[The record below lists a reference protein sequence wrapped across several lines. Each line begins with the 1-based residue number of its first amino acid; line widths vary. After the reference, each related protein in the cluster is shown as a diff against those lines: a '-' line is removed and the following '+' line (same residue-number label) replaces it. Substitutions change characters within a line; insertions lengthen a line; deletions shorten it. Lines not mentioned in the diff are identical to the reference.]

1 MCWQNRSETSL
12 SNVRHSTEVSMKR
25 AALLIAIASLLGG
38 CASYANNGNAG
49 LNATSNPGA
58 LVTPNGVPIDPTYP
72 GPGAY
77 GGLGFGS
84 WGGVRGG
91 GVGFGMG
98 F

>member
-1 MCWQNRSETSL
+1 
-12 SNVRHSTEVSMKR
+12 MKR
-25 AALLIAIASLLGG
+25 VALLLTIASLLGG
-38 CASYANNGNAG
+38 CASYAGNGNAG
-49 LNATSNPGA
+49 LNTTSNAGA

-77 GGLGFGS
+77 GGLGFGG
-84 WGGVRGG
+84 WGGGRGG